1 MAGHGYLAV
10 GLLALLPSI
19 CLAAYVGLSRV
30 FRQGMPRK
38 EAALCWTAMVLSL
51 SFPLTCGYVG
61 RHKRWSTLVMEI
73 EESLV
78 DEFGRDWGFRLV
90 QLHMSR
96 SPPTFPRGAFRRRRV
111 RSRRGDGCGAGFH
124 VCAGGRSSVCVFSND
139 CGVPMT
145 RRRGVSPLKG
155 QCRLQKG
162 LKRFCH
168 PEGPEE

>member
-1 MAGHGYLAV
+1 MEGKSQRTKDQITSPFAPKFELYNYSSPNGHADMVCAERYCPCSTHPLEDLQTA
-10 GLLALLPSI
+10 
-19 CLAAYVGLSRV
+19 
-30 FRQGMPRK
+30 PR
-38 EAALCWTAMVLSL
+38 
-51 SFPLTCGYVG
+51 
-61 RHKRWSTLVMEI
+61 
-73 EESLV
+73 
-78 DEFGRDWGFRLV
+78 RDWGFRLV